1 MRSLLAS
8 FVAVSLFT
16 VVVAAQN
23 SLTGSWNVSFNT
35 PQGAMDA
42 VATFKQDGDK
52 FTGTISGPQGDV
64 AVNNGA
70 VKGNT
75 FTFTLDIDSPN
86 GQMTINLAG
95 EIEGSDA
102 IKGTF
107 DFGQGMGDWTG
118 KRNK

>member
-8 FVAVSLFT
+8 I
-16 VVVAAQN
+16 VVVLLTLPLTAQN
-23 SLTGSWNVSFNT
+23 NLSGSWNVSFNT

-42 VATFKQDGDK
+42 VATFKQEGEK
-52 FTGTISGPQGDV
+52 LTGTISGPQGDV
-64 AVNNGA
+64 SFNDGA
-70 VKGNT
+70 VKGKT

-86 GQMTINLAG
+86 GQLTINLAG
-95 EIEGSDA
+95 ELEGDDA

-107 DFGQGMGDWTG
+107 DFGQGLGDWTG